1 MAGIDA
7 VTNRAGI
14 PCRMRFRSVVIAI
27 LPTVAGCTIDCLHV
41 ATGVFAGSTYG
52 TFVVTVRDGMTG
64 QSLVSGSTL
73 VVRGSAW
80 ADSVTYESVPPT
92 VTSISLSEDQL
103 PTGTYAVEVRHP
115 GYQTWTY
122 GGISILYSSC
132 GLARPVYLTADL
144 TVE

>member
-1 MAGIDA
+1 MW
-7 VTNRAGI
+7 
-14 PCRMRFRSVVIAI
+14 CRTVIAVA
-27 LPTVAGCTIDCLHV
+27 LPFVAGCTIDCFHV
-41 ATGVFAGSTYG
+41 ATGVFAGSSYG
-52 TFVVTVRDGMTG
+52 TFVVTVRHGVTG

-103 PTGTYAVEVRHP
+103 PAGTYAVEVRHS

-122 GGISILYSSC
+122 GGVSILYSSC
-132 GLARPVYLTADL
+132 GLATPVHLTADL
-144 TVE
+144 TENQVIDRR